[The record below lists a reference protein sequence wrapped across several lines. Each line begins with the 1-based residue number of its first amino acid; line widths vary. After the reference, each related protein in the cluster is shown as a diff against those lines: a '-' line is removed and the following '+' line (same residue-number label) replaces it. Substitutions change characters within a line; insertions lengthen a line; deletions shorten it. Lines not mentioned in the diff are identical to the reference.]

1 MDKVILINFFA
12 EWCGACKAQ
21 DPILEELRRTTGNK
35 VDIIKVN
42 VSEDRDMAREFKVEA
57 TPTMFII
64 KGNNI
69 LRKYVGVT
77 SRNELESIIN
87 NITMFNAA

>member
-1 MDKVILINFFA
+1 MDKVVLINFFA

-35 VDIIKVN
+35 VDIIKVD
-42 VSEDRDMAREFKVEA
+42 VSENRDMVREFKVEA

-64 KGNNI
+64 KDNNI

-77 SRNELESIIN
+77 SRNELESMIN

>member
-1 MDKVILINFFA
+1 MDKVILVNFFA

-35 VDIIKVN
+35 VDIIKVD
-42 VSEDRDMAREFKVEA
+42 VSENRDMVREFKVEA

-64 KGNNI
+64 KDNNI

-77 SRNELESIIN
+77 SRNELESMIN